1 MEDDV
6 GEIICWWFPR
16 INLHFLLDPTQS
28 LECVVPK
35 RKNTW
40 FFFPIFQKE
49 KKTFLVVSLCGITK
63 LEQNQGRQ
71 NLVFKSNSLF
81 ETTLLNLNYKI
92 RLTLTD
98 CFRVI
103 ERLVLGSNIRRF
115 QFVQIV
121 FLNKLRSII
130 VFFKEKLVMKVTWSQ
145 KGDKLNIL

>member
-1 MEDDV
+1 MRSAQAQEHL
-6 GEIICWWFPR
+6 I
-16 INLHFLLDPTQS
+16 
-28 LECVVPK
+28 
-35 RKNTW
+35 
-40 FFFPIFQKE
+40 FFPIFQKE
-49 KKTFLVVSLCGITK
+49 KKTFLVVSLCGITE

-71 NLVFKSNSLF
+71 NLIFKSNSLF

-130 VFFKEKLVMKVTWSQ
+130 VFFLRETGHEGNMISKRW
-145 KGDKLNIL
+145 